1 MEAGG
6 ASRLIEQLQRN
17 EIVAVTE
24 IPDDADSGWLGGF
37 RVRDPTESGWFPS
50 HVVSRVPAAA
60 ALKGRLA
67 QLLPDPDDPE
77 ERRGR
82 GFEGMVAEEE
92 MLTEEMQVLAQLER
106 DEAAAAAAAAAAGGA
121 QPPEGDSD
129 GDEAKE
135 RRRAAA
141 AQPAAAGAGW
151 TVAGSPANASTAGRS
166 SPGNTMLASGA
177 AKRTTSAASAGGAR
191 P

>member
-106 DEAAAAAAAAAAGGA
+106 DEAAAAAAAAAGGA

-135 RRRAAA
+135 RRREA
-141 AQPAAAGAGW
+141 
-151 TVAGSPANASTAGRS
+151 TVANLLREERPWCSASVK
-166 SPGNTMLASGA
+166 NTTRRRQESIC
-177 AKRTTSAASAGGAR
+177 